1 MTMKKTLPMTNNM
14 LITGAAQRIGA
25 ALAEEMAAEGWHVCI
40 HYNASQ
46 AQAEKVADAIISKG
60 GKASIFHANLAA
72 AEGPENLIIQCQDEI
87 GPLSC
92 LINNAS
98 IFEYDDVDSL
108 NGEMLDLHHAVNVRA
123 PLLLSQAFSKRI
135 PKNVTCNIVNI
146 LDNKVMAPN
155 PDYMSYTLSKFALKG
170 ATEILAM
177 AMAPQIRVNG
187 IAPGITLLSG
197 KQSKFRFN
205 KAHKTN
211 PLKQGCTP
219 GQIAAALKLILDC
232 PSMTGEIIVL
242 DGGQK
247 LQHLPRDIAFL
258 T

>member
-123 PLLLSQAFSKRI
+123 PLLLSQVFSKRI